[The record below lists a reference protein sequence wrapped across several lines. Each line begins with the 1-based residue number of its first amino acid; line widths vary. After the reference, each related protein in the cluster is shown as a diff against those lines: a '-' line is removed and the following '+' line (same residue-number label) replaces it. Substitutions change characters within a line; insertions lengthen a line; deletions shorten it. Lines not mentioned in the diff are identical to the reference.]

1 MIKNLINSIKK
12 ADTTDHY
19 QMMIVLDVLQ
29 MPVFFQG
36 FLQSLIAK
44 IYMGVIAVLA
54 LTNVTLFFIKY
65 YKEKKQ
71 SR

>member
-1 MIKNLINSIKK
+1 MLKNLINSIKK

-19 QMMIVLDVLQ
+19 QMMIVLAVLQ
-29 MPVFFQG
+29 MPVFFPG
-36 FLQSLIAK
+36 FLQSFIAK

>member
-1 MIKNLINSIKK
+1 
-12 ADTTDHY
+12 
-19 QMMIVLDVLQ
+19 MMIVLAVLQ
-29 MPVFFQG
+29 MPVFFPG

>member
-1 MIKNLINSIKK
+1 MIKNLINSIQK

-19 QMMIVLDVLQ
+19 QMMIVLAVLQ
-29 MPVFFQG
+29 MPVFFPG
-36 FLQSLIAK
+36 FLQSLAAK

-54 LTNVTLFFIKY
+54 LSNVTLFFIKY

>member
-1 MIKNLINSIKK
+1 MLNDLFTSIQK
-12 ADTTDHY
+12 ANTTDHY
-19 QMMIVLDVLQ
+19 QMMIVLAVLQ
-29 MPVFFQG
+29 MPVFFPG
-36 FLQSLIAK
+36 FLQSLMAK

-54 LTNVTLFFIKY
+54 LSNVTLFFIKY

>member
-1 MIKNLINSIKK
+1 MFKNLLTSIQK
-12 ADTTDHY
+12 ADTTAHY
-19 QMMIVLDVLQ
+19 QMMIVLAVLQ
-29 MPVFFQG
+29 MPVFFPG

>member
-1 MIKNLINSIKK
+1 MIKNLINSIQK
-12 ADTTDHY
+12 ADTTAHY
-19 QMMIVLDVLQ
+19 QMMVILAVFQ
-29 MPVFFQG
+29 MPVFFPG
-36 FLQSLIAK
+36 FLQSLAAK

>member
-1 MIKNLINSIKK
+1 MIKNLINSIQK

-19 QMMIVLDVLQ
+19 QMMIVLAVLQ
-29 MPVFFQG
+29 MPVFFPG
-36 FLQSLIAK
+36 FLQSLMAK

-54 LTNVTLFFIKY
+54 LSNVTLFFIKY

>member
-1 MIKNLINSIKK
+1 MLKNLINSIQK

-19 QMMIVLDVLQ
+19 QMMIVFAVLQ
-29 MPVFFQG
+29 MPVFFPG
-36 FLQSLIAK
+36 FLQSLAAK

>member
-1 MIKNLINSIKK
+1 MIKNLINSVKK

-19 QMMIVLDVLQ
+19 QMMIVLAVLQ
-29 MPVFFQG
+29 MPVFFPG
-36 FLQSLIAK
+36 FLQSLAAK

-54 LTNVTLFFIKY
+54 LSNVTLFFIKY

>member
-1 MIKNLINSIKK
+1 MLKNLIHSIQK

-19 QMMIVLDVLQ
+19 QMMIVLAVLQ
-29 MPVFFQG
+29 MPVFFPG
-36 FLQSLIAK
+36 FLQSLVAK
-44 IYMGVIAVLA
+44 IYMGVIAILA

>member
-1 MIKNLINSIKK
+1 MLKDLFTSIQK
-12 ADTTDHY
+12 ANTTDHY
-19 QMMIVLDVLQ
+19 QMMIVLAVLQ
-29 MPVFFQG
+29 MPVFFPG
-36 FLQSLIAK
+36 FLQSLMAK

-54 LTNVTLFFIKY
+54 LSNVTLFFIKY

>member
-19 QMMIVLDVLQ
+19 QMMIVLAVLQ
-29 MPVFFQG
+29 MPVFFPG
-36 FLQSLIAK
+36 FLYSLIAK

>member
-1 MIKNLINSIKK
+1 MIKNLINSIQK

-19 QMMIVLDVLQ
+19 QMMIVLAVLQ
-29 MPVFFQG
+29 MPVFFPG
-36 FLQSLIAK
+36 FLHSLIAK

>member
-19 QMMIVLDVLQ
+19 QMMIVLAVLQ
-29 MPVFFQG
+29 MPVFFPG
-36 FLQSLIAK
+36 FLQSLTAK

>member
-1 MIKNLINSIKK
+1 MIKNLINSIQK

-19 QMMIVLDVLQ
+19 QMMIVLAVLQ
-29 MPVFFQG
+29 MPVFFPG

-54 LTNVTLFFIKY
+54 LSNVTLFFIKY
-65 YKEKKQ
+65 
-71 SR
+71 

>member
-1 MIKNLINSIKK
+1 MLKDLLTSIQR

-19 QMMIVLDVLQ
+19 QMMIVLAVLQ
-29 MPVFFQG
+29 MPVFFPG
-36 FLQSLIAK
+36 FLQSLMAK

-54 LTNVTLFFIKY
+54 LSNVTLFFIKY

>member
-1 MIKNLINSIKK
+1 MIKNLIYSIQK

-19 QMMIVLDVLQ
+19 QMMIVLAVLQ
-29 MPVFFQG
+29 MPVFFPG
-36 FLQSLIAK
+36 FLQSLAAK

>member
-19 QMMIVLDVLQ
+19 QMMIVLAVLQ
-29 MPVFFQG
+29 MPVFFPG
-36 FLQSLIAK
+36 FLQSLVAK
-44 IYMGVIAVLA
+44 IYMGVITVLA

-65 YKEKKQ
+65 YKEKKK

>member
-19 QMMIVLDVLQ
+19 QMMIVLAVLQ
-29 MPVFFQG
+29 MPVFFPG

-44 IYMGVIAVLA
+44 IYMGAIAVLA

>member
-1 MIKNLINSIKK
+1 MIKDLINSIKK

-19 QMMIVLDVLQ
+19 QMMIVLAVLQ
-29 MPVFFQG
+29 MPVFFPG

>member
-1 MIKNLINSIKK
+1 MIKNLINSIQK

-19 QMMIVLDVLQ
+19 QMMIVLAVLQ
-29 MPVFFQG
+29 MPVFFPG
-36 FLQSLIAK
+36 FLQSLVAK

-54 LTNVTLFFIKY
+54 LSNVTLFFIKY

>member
-1 MIKNLINSIKK
+1 
-12 ADTTDHY
+12 
-19 QMMIVLDVLQ
+19 MMIILAVFQ
-29 MPVFFQG
+29 MPVFFPG
-36 FLQSLIAK
+36 FLQSLAAK

>member
-1 MIKNLINSIKK
+1 MLKYLFTSIQK
-12 ADTTDHY
+12 ANTTDHY
-19 QMMIVLDVLQ
+19 QMMIVLAVLQ
-29 MPVFFQG
+29 MPVFFPG
-36 FLQSLIAK
+36 FLQSLAAK

-54 LTNVTLFFIKY
+54 LSNVALFFIKY

>member
-19 QMMIVLDVLQ
+19 QMMIVLAVLQ
-29 MPVFFQG
+29 MPVFFPG

-44 IYMGVIAVLA
+44 IYMGVIAVFA

>member
-1 MIKNLINSIKK
+1 MLNNLINSIKK

-19 QMMIVLDVLQ
+19 QMMIVLAVLQ
-29 MPVFFQG
+29 MPVFFPG

>member
-1 MIKNLINSIKK
+1 MIKNLINSIQK

-19 QMMIVLDVLQ
+19 QMMIVLVVLQ
-29 MPVFFQG
+29 MPVFFPG

-54 LTNVTLFFIKY
+54 LSNVTLFFIKY

>member
-19 QMMIVLDVLQ
+19 QMMIVLAVLQ
-29 MPVFFQG
+29 MPVFFPG
-36 FLQSLIAK
+36 FLQSLAAK